1 MSKVLCALILLAT
14 VLCVAAW
21 AQAPTGTVAGVVTD
35 ESGAVIPNANVTV
48 HNKAT
53 GVERTMTTGADGS
66 FSAPALASGVY
77 EVRVE
82 MKGFRTVLRE
92 ATVEVG
98 STTTSDIRM
107 QVGQSSEVVTVEAAA
122 AQVEYERHALDGVVT
137 REQIQG
143 LPLNGRSFLNLASIE
158 PGVSVNIG
166 STSQYNA
173 QFSVSILGAD
183 AGRTSY
189 NVDGGNIRDSIEGT
203 GPGMNFSQEVVQ
215 EFQLSSVNF
224 DLSTGITAVGSVNIV
239 TRSGSNDFHGSGYFF
254 FRDHNMAAYPGLKR
268 NPFNLDPFF
277 ARRNP
282 GFWVGGPVVK
292 DKLFF
297 FFNFENQ
304 NQSSAVTFQPNL
316 ASLSGLAGNFTS
328 PYKGK
333 TLSARFDYK
342 LNSKN
347 TLFARYSHD
356 GNTSV
361 GPTGGGGSAPP
372 SNWVVN
378 ANWSDQTV
386 FGITTILK
394 PTIVNDFRFSYQY
407 WHNRN
412 LFPTTADCGANCLGL
427 DDIASQISVNGSNV
441 TIGHSTNATQGRDL
455 RKFQFDEGLT
465 WQKGAHRIRF
475 GGQIELA
482 PGTGF
487 WGYCDPMCG
496 GVASPETVRGLAAVG
511 IPVAA
516 LFPNLP
522 TQVRTYQDF
531 LNLPFLYSVIG
542 VGDPS
547 QPPPYNVDIAKKNNR
562 FRLYGQDTWKIKPN
576 FTLNYG
582 LAWEYESNLFNH
594 DIPKPAYIAPLYG
607 SDLSPTNNNHG
618 NFSPSLGFA
627 WSPKKDN
634 KTVVRA
640 GAGIYYDTEYL
651 FQRLQERAYLGPV
664 GNGRV
669 QVQNTAIINTIP
681 GILDISAGVKPIAVG
696 SPLPFA
702 HLLTMTFGQFLG
714 LYKAQIGP
722 LTAALA
728 PKNLNDLSTRNI
740 DISKTSAQLYPK
752 DYPLMSAIHLNAGIQ
767 HQFTRDLVV
776 SVDFAR
782 RVFNH
787 VDLGALD
794 TNRFNRYI
802 NGVQSPV
809 IPICSAAQ
817 AVIPKFQCSTGSDT
831 FWTPGGRT
839 VYNALLI
846 KVDKRFSR
854 HYQLTAGYALTD
866 QHGYA
871 STIYNLDNWS
881 TSYGPQL
888 SRQSLNVTGVV
899 NLPWDFQLGLI
910 STMATKGPQ
919 MAFVTGVD
927 LTGSG
932 VTPATTPLPG
942 LGFNCLNR
950 GCGQSELSSAV
961 DSWNSTYAG
970 KKDGRGQVMPTLA
983 LPPSYDFGRFFNSQ
997 DLRLTK
1003 TFKIKERYRISVF
1016 GEMFNVLNYFNPSG
1030 YNFNLDTKNANAAAQ
1045 TYNFGIPTQRT
1056 GQTFGSGGPRAVQVG
1071 GRFTF

>member
-1 MSKVLCALILLAT
+1 MSKRTSVLMLL
-14 VLCVAAW
+14 VLLVASLAIYG
-21 AQAPTGTVAGVVTD
+21 QTPTGTISGAVTD
-35 ESGAVIPNANVTV
+35 ESGAVMPNVSVTITD
-48 HNKAT
+48 KST
-53 GVERTMTTGADGS
+53 GFTRTVTTNAEGL
-66 FSAPALASGVY
+66 FSAPALTAGEY
-77 EVRVE
+77 EVRAE
-82 MKGFRTVLRE
+82 MQGFRTLLRE
-92 ATVEVG
+92 ATVQAG
-98 STTTSDIRM
+98 GITTVNLPM
-107 QVGQSSEVVTVEAAA
+107 QLGGTKDVVTVEGVAP
-122 AQVEYERHALDGVVT
+122 QINYESHSLDGVVT

-215 EFQLSSVNF
+215 EFQLSSMNF
-224 DLSTGITAVGSVNIV
+224 DLSTGITSVGSVNIV

-254 FRDHNMAAYPGLKR
+254 FRDHNMAAYPGLNR
-268 NPFNLDPFF
+268 NPFNPDPFF

-282 GFWVGGPVVK
+282 GFWFGGPILK

-297 FFNFENQ
+297 FFNYEY
-304 NQSSAVTFQPNL
+304 QSQTSAVTFQPNL
-316 ASLSGLAGNFTS
+316 ASLTSLAGNFAS

-333 TLSARFDYK
+333 TLSARFDYR
-342 LNSKN
+342 LNARN

-356 GNTSV
+356 GNTSI
-361 GPTGGGGSAPP
+361 GPSGGAALP

-378 ANWSDQTV
+378 TNWSDQSV
-386 FGITTILK
+386 LGVTTILK

-412 LFPTTADCGANCLGL
+412 LFPQTSDCGANCIGL
-427 DDIASQISVNGSNV
+427 DDIASQISINGSNV
-441 TIGHSTNATQGRDL
+441 TVGHSTNATQGRDL
-455 RKFQFDEGLT
+455 RKFQFDDGLT
-465 WQKGAHRIRF
+465 WQKGPHRVRF

-482 PGTGF
+482 PGSGF

-511 IPVAA
+511 VPVAA
-516 LFPNLP
+516 LFPTLP
-522 TQVRTYQDF
+522 TQVKTYQDF

-562 FRLYGQDTWKIKPN
+562 FRLYGQDTWKITPKI
-576 FTLNYG
+576 TLNYG

-607 SDLSPTNNNHG
+607 SDLAPTENNHG

-627 WSPKKDN
+627 WNVGKDN
-634 KTVVRA
+634 KTVIRA

-651 FQRLQERAYLGPV
+651 YQRLQERAYLGPV

-669 QVQNTAIINTIP
+669 QVQNTAIINTLP
-681 GILDISAGVKPIAVG
+681 GIFDISAGVKPLPVG
-696 SPLPFA
+696 AALPFA
-702 HLLTMTFGQFLG
+702 HLLTMTFGQFQG
-714 LYKAQIGP
+714 LYKAQIGA

-728 PKNLNDLSTRNI
+728 PKDLNDLSTRNI
-740 DISKTSAQLYPK
+740 DISKTAAQLYPK
-752 DYPLMSAIHLNAGIQ
+752 HYPLMSSDHINVGIQ
-767 HQFTRDLVV
+767 RQIMHDLVI
-776 SVDFAR
+776 SADYAR

-809 IPICSAAQ
+809 IPICTPAQ
-817 AVIPKFQCSTGSDT
+817 AAIPKFECSTGSIT
-831 FWTPGGRT
+831 FWTPGGHT
-839 VYNALLI
+839 VYNALLV
-846 KVDKRFSR
+846 KVDKRFSKR
-854 HYQLTAGYALTD
+854 YQLTAGYALTD
-866 QHGYA
+866 QHGYNG
-871 STIYNLDNWS
+871 IYNLDQWNS
-881 TSYGPQL
+881 SYGPQL
-888 SRQSLNVTGVV
+888 ARHTLNVSGVV
-899 NLPWDFQLGLI
+899 NLPWDFQVGLI

-919 MAFVTGVD
+919 MAYVTGVD

-932 VTPATTPLPG
+932 ITTTPLPG
-942 LGFNCLNR
+942 LSFNCLNR
-950 GCGQSELSSAV
+950 GCGQSELAAAV

-970 KKDGRGQVMPTLA
+970 KKDAIGKAIPALA
-983 LPPSYDFGRFFNSQ
+983 LPPNYNFGRFFNSQ

-1003 TFKIKERYRISVF
+1003 QFKIKERLKISVF

-1030 YNFNLDTKNANAAAQ
+1030 YNFNLDPKAATQ
-1045 TYNFGIPTQRT
+1045 TFNFGIPTQRA
-1056 GQTFGSGGPRAVQVG
+1056 GQVFGSGGPRAVQVG
-1071 GRFTF
+1071 GRITF